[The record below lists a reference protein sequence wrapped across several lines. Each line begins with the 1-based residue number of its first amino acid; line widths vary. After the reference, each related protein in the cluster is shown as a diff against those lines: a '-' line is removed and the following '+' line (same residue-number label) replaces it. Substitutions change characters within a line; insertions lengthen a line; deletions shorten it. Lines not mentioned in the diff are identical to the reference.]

1 MTLSPY
7 PPELVRYP
15 VMHQT
20 WVNLTFLHWSY
31 QPSVIRGL
39 LPKRLGLKVDPWQ
52 GKAWVGLVP
61 FFIKDLRLPMLPPVP
76 WISNFPETNVRT
88 YVIGPDGQPGVW
100 FFSLDAARLPAVI
113 EARLSY
119 GLPYMWAKMRVSRE
133 RNRIRY
139 FSRRMP
145 PESPKI
151 GARIEVQVNETIP
164 LSRQTDFDLYLVA
177 RYRLYASLFGRLIH
191 ANVAHKPYPL
201 ARATVLHLE
210 QTLLAAAGIPEPEGD
225 PVVHFSP
232 GVDVRIGRPRLLRQS

>member
-1 MTLSPY
+1 MTQSAF
-7 PPELVRYP
+7 PPEPVRYP

-20 WVNLTFLHWSY
+20 WVNLTFLHWAY
-31 QPSVIRGL
+31 QPAVIRGL
-39 LPKRLGLKVDPWQ
+39 LPKGLKLKVDPWE

-61 FFIKDLRLPMLPPVP
+61 FVVKDLRLPMLPPLP

-100 FFSLDAARLPAVI
+100 FFSLDAARLPAVL

-119 GLPYMWAKMRVSRE
+119 GLPYMWAKMRVARL

-139 FSRRMP
+139 FSGRLP
-145 PESPKI
+145 PESAKI
-151 GARIEVQVNETIP
+151 GARIEMQVGETIP
-164 LSRQTDFDLYLVA
+164 LKRQTAFDHYLVA
-177 RYRLYASLFGRLIH
+177 RYRLYSSMFGRLIH

-201 ARATVLHLE
+201 AHATVLHLE

-232 GVDVRIGRPRLLRQS
+232 GVDVRIGRPKFANVS